1 MKTYLVTVEIRDGDN
16 EYLDKSLVE
25 VQTEHPTD
33 ELFIKEIYGDI
44 PYDNFN
50 KSWDIGYG
58 AGYPLVRVSSWQEV
72 KPEHIEI
79 LRYYGVC

>member
-16 EYLDKSLVE
+16 EYLDKNLVE
-25 VQTEHPTD
+25 IQTENPKD
-33 ELFIKEIYGDI
+33 QMFIEEIYGDI

-50 KSWDIGYG
+50 ESWDIGYG
-58 AGYPLVRVSSWQEV
+58 AGYPLVRINSWQEV

-79 LRYYGVC
+79 LKYYGVC